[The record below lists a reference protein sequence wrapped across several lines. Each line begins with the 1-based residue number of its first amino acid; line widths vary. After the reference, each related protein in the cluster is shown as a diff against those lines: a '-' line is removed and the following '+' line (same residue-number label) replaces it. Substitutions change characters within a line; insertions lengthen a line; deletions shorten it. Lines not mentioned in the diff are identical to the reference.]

1 MILPECYDCTYK
13 SAGYPCRTGDGRF
26 NFVKA
31 GRAIVAIG
39 RCYCPETGGVLNE
52 ALRAANDWVSPC
64 EEEILD
70 KHADMVLELM
80 IAASNACET
89 PHDAS
94 FVAAGLIENAV
105 GARGPELIDRIEML
119 ARQSA
124 KFRYILSGIWGESHT
139 DPDVW
144 QRISRAVGEGGRMDC
159 DGRAPWDGRPVTVL
173 DEAEALL
180 LMQEDIT
187 SVARKLGLVP

>member
-144 QRISRAVGEGGRMDC
+144 QRISRAVGEGGTLTAGPRLTPRRRRRRPRC
-159 DGRAPWDGRPVTVL
+159 APGTSRPAAARRAR
-173 DEAEALL
+173 
-180 LMQEDIT
+180 
-187 SVARKLGLVP
+187 R

>member
-1 MILPECYDCTYK
+1 
-13 SAGYPCRTGDGRF
+13 
-26 NFVKA
+26 
-31 GRAIVAIG
+31 VAIG
-39 RCYCPETGGVLNE
+39 RCYCPETGGVIKE
-52 ALRAANDWVSPC
+52 ALRAANDWVSSC

-70 KHADMVLELM
+70 KHADMVLEFM

-124 KFRYILSGIWGESHT
+124 KFRYILSGIWGERHT
-139 DPDVW
+139 APDVW
-144 QRISRAVGEGGRMDC
+144 QRISRTVGEGGRMDS

-173 DEAEALL
+173 DEAEAML

-187 SVARKLGLVP
+187 PVARKLLGLVP